1 MANGSR
7 LAPRLDI
14 SLRHDGGDAE
24 SGLGVDIGGGLVW
37 SNASRVLL
45 VELETRS
52 LIAHEVTG
60 FRDWSVSGLVR
71 YDPNPSSARG
81 VSALLRSSIAMA
93 SIDGVDALLGRDS
106 LTIPEVHGGSPR
118 RQLAAEAA
126 YGFAILGGHLTGAP
140 WAGIGLL
147 GEWARL

>member
-1 MANGSR
+1 MMGAMPNPAWVWISVAGSSGQMR
-7 LAPRLDI
+7 LASCWW
-14 SLRHDGGDAE
+14 SLR
-24 SGLGVDIGGGLVW
+24 LV
-37 SNASRVLL
+37 AF
-45 VELETRS
+45 
-52 LIAHEVTG
+52 AHEVTG

-81 VSALLRSSIAMA
+81 VSASLRSSIATA

-118 RQLAAEAA
+118 RQLVAEAA

-147 GEWARL
+147 ESGRDYRVGLSD

>member
-1 MANGSR
+1 MT
-7 LAPRLDI
+7 
-14 SLRHDGGDAE
+14 
-24 SGLGVDIGGGLVW
+24 GVC
-37 SNASRVLL
+37 
-45 VELETRS
+45 
-52 LIAHEVTG
+52 
-60 FRDWSVSGLVR
+60 RDWCA

-81 VSALLRSSIAMA
+81 VSASLRSSIATA

-118 RQLAAEAA
+118 RQLVAEAA

-147 GEWARL
+147 ESGRDYRVGYRISPARQSGADLQIGIEGVRRENDHGDAQAEHAIGLRLALRW